1 VDPVYVVDTLLD
13 ILHSSRPAIQKEII
27 SQLPGLVSDRE
38 QIRVAF
44 ALCELL
50 DDADAQHS
58 LTAAVLDA
66 LGDLSLP
73 TIEAAELR
81 AKVVKRILNVPLETI
96 PVLLTFVFKR
106 VGSEE
111 SARLIREVRLN
122 FDRAFS
128 RNRQRRSLSEE
139 TINDCLS
146 LAVESLQASLIR
158 SKALA
163 DTWFKGNTFF
173 FYSLNVIT
181 KFTIFLF
188 V

>member
-1 VDPVYVVDTLLD
+1 MDPVYVVDTLLD

-27 SQLPGLVSDRE
+27 SQLPGQVSDRE

-44 ALCELL
+44 ALCELF

-66 LGDLSLP
+66 LG
-73 TIEAAELR
+73 AELR
-81 AKVVKRILNVPLETI
+81 AKVVKRNLNVPLETI
-96 PVLLTFVFKR
+96 PVLLTFVFKW
-106 VGSEE
+106 VGNDE
-111 SARLIREVRLN
+111 SPLIRKVRLN
-122 FDRAFS
+122 FDRTFS

-146 LAVESLQASLIR
+146 LAIESLQASLIR

-163 DTWFKGNTFF
+163 DTWFKGKLFF
-173 FYSLNVIT
+173 
-181 KFTIFLF
+181 
-188 V
+188 